1 MTDPD
6 RDALAILGCG
16 SIRPDR
22 KLELLPL
29 PAEMGGGA
37 VYAHLCPPSLG
48 KGVIP
53 SGVFRKLGRAQK
65 MVLLAAH
72 KALEEFP
79 FSPSA
84 QDQAAVCLGTGFG
97 ELGETLLF
105 LENLVRLEERE
116 PKPTRFVNSVHNSLA
131 SQVAINFGLKGENHT
146 LTQGPISFE
155 LALWQAAVLL
165 QTGRARHVLVCG
177 VDELTPFLGFVGVEC
192 GFWGKDETP
201 DLQESERTGN
211 NHRPCPGEGA
221 AAFVLGLRGAAPEK
235 GLLPCLH
242 TIKVQPL
249 ELRAGQVIDPVAE
262 LKFVKDALADKGVT
276 LGDLDLIILGA
287 NCSGQL
293 ETLYRPI
300 IEIVFQDIRKEIGV
314 ISYKTLWGEFS
325 TAPALGLGLAVDILR
340 TGEIPPWV
348 IPEKKPPPVLKNIL
362 MYQVSPLGFHSLC
375 LLGI

>member
-1 MTDPD
+1 MSDPD
-6 RDALAILGCG
+6 RKALAILGCG
-16 SIRPDR
+16 FIRPDR

-65 MVLLAAH
+65 MVLLAVH
-72 KALEEFP
+72 KALQEYP
-79 FSPSA
+79 LSPSV

-116 PKPTRFVNSVHNSLA
+116 PKPTRFANSVHNSLA

-165 QTGRARHVLVCG
+165 QTGRARQVLVCG
-177 VDELTPFLGFVGVEC
+177 VDELTPFLGYVGVEL
-192 GFWGKDETP
+192 GFWGKEETP
-201 DLQESERTGN
+201 DLQQIDKTGN

-221 AAFVLGLRGAAPEK
+221 AAFVLGLKSAAPAK

-242 TIKVQPL
+242 TIKVQPVD
-249 ELRAGQVIDPVAE
+249 LRAGQVIDPLAE
-262 LKFVKDALADKGVT
+262 LKFVKDALADKGVS

-293 ETLYRPI
+293 ETLYQPI
-300 IEIVFQDIRKEIGV
+300 LQLIFQAARKEIDI

-325 TAPALGLGLAVDILR
+325 TAPTLGLSLAVDILR
-340 TGEIPPWV
+340 TGQIPLWV
-348 IPEKKPPPVLKNIL
+348 VPEKKYPSVLKNVL

>member
-29 PAEMGGGA
+29 PVEMGGG
-37 VYAHLCPPSLG
+37 VVSAHLCPPSLG
-48 KGVIP
+48 KGVI
-53 SGVFRKLGRAQK
+53 STAVSRKLGRAQK

-72 KALEEFP
+72 EALQEFP
-79 FSPSA
+79 LSPSG

-116 PKPTRFVNSVHNSLA
+116 PKPTRFANSVHNSLA

-155 LALWQAAVLL
+155 LALWQAAVVL
-165 QTGRARHVLVCG
+165 QSGRARHVLVCG
-177 VDELTPFLGFVGVEC
+177 VDELTPFLGFVGVEF
-192 GFWGKDETP
+192 GFWGKEEIP
-201 DLQESERTGN
+201 DLQEIDRTGN
-211 NHRPCPGEGA
+211 HHRPCPGEGA
-221 AAFVLGLRGAAPEK
+221 AAFVLGLRSAAPAK

-249 ELRAGQVIDPVAE
+249 ELGAGQVIDPVAE
-262 LKFVKDALADKGVT
+262 LKFVKDALADKGVS

-287 NCSGQL
+287 NCPGQL
-293 ETLYRPI
+293 ETLYQPI
-300 IEIVFQDIRKEIGV
+300 LQLIFQTARKEIDL

-325 TAPALGLGLAVDILR
+325 TAPTLGLSLAVDILR
-340 TGEIPPWV
+340 TGKIPPWV
-348 IPEKKPPPVLKNIL
+348 IPEKKYPPVLKNVL
-362 MYQVSPLGFHSLC
+362 MYQISPLGFHSLC

>member
-1 MTDPD
+1 MTDLESE
-6 RDALAILGCG
+6 ALAILGCG

-22 KLELLPL
+22 KLELLSL
-29 PAEMGGGA
+29 PAEMGGG
-37 VYAHLCPPSLG
+37 VVSAHLCPPSLG

-53 SGVFRKLGRAQK
+53 SAVSRKLGRAQK

-72 KALEEFP
+72 EALQEFP
-79 FSPSA
+79 LSSSG

-105 LENLVRLEERE
+105 LENLVRFEERE
-116 PKPTRFVNSVHNSLA
+116 PKPTRFANSVHNSLA

-192 GFWGKDETP
+192 GFWSKDETP
-201 DLQESERTGN
+201 DLQEIERAGN

-221 AAFVLGLRGAAPEK
+221 AAFVLGLRGAAPAK

-249 ELRAGQVIDPVAE
+249 ELRENQIIDPMAE
-262 LKFVKDALADKGVT
+262 LKFVKDALADKGVS

-340 TGEIPPWV
+340 TGKILPWV
-348 IPEKKPPPVLKNIL
+348 VHEKKHPPVLKNIL

>member
-6 RDALAILGCG
+6 HGAVAILGYS

-22 KLELLPL
+22 KLELFPL
-29 PAEMGGGA
+29 PVEMGGGA
-37 VYAHLCPPSLG
+37 VYAHMCSPFLG
-48 KGVIP
+48 KGIIP

-79 FSPSA
+79 LAPSA
-84 QDQAAVCLGTGFG
+84 QDQTAVCLGTGFG

-131 SQVAINFGLKGENHT
+131 SQVAINFCLKGENHT

-165 QTGRARHVLVCG
+165 QTGRARQVLVCG
-177 VDELTPFLGFVGVEC
+177 VDELTPFLGYVGVEL
-192 GFWGKDETP
+192 GFWGKEEP
-201 DLQESERTGN
+201 LDLQQIDKTGN
-211 NHRPCPGEGA
+211 NHRTYPGEGA
-221 AAFVLGLRGAAPEK
+221 GAFVLGLRSATSTK
-235 GLLPCLH
+235 GLLPCVH

-249 ELRAGQVIDPVAE
+249 ELRAGQVIDPMAE
-262 LKFVKDALADKGVT
+262 LKFVEDALADKGIT
-276 LGDLDLIILGA
+276 LGDLDLIFLGA

-293 ETLYRPI
+293 ETLYQPI
-300 IEIVFQDIRKEIGV
+300 LQFIFQAARKKIDF

-325 TAPALGLGLAVDILR
+325 TAPTLGLSLAVDILR
-340 TGEIPPWV
+340 TGKVPPWV
-348 IPEKKPPPVLKNIL
+348 IPEKK
-362 MYQVSPLGFHSLC
+362 YSSGS
-375 LLGI
+375 

>member
-6 RDALAILGCG
+6 RDAVAILGCG

-29 PAEMGGGA
+29 PAEMGRGA

-53 SGVFRKLGRAQK
+53 SGVYRKVGRAQK

-79 FSPSA
+79 LSPSA
-84 QDQAAVCLGTGFG
+84 QDQSAVCLGTGFG

-116 PKPTRFVNSVHNSLA
+116 PKPTRFANSVHNSLA

-165 QTGRARHVLVCG
+165 QTGRAGHVLVCG
-177 VDELTPFLGFVGVEC
+177 VDELTPFLGFVGIEC

-201 DLQESERTGN
+201 DLQEIDRTGH
-211 NHRPCPGEGA
+211 NHRPRPGEGA
-221 AAFVLGLRGAAPEK
+221 AAFVLGLRSAVPAK
-235 GLLPCLH
+235 GLLPCVH
-242 TIKVQPL
+242 TIKVQPM
-249 ELRAGQVIDPVAE
+249 ELRQGQIIDPMAE
-262 LKFVKDALADKGVT
+262 LKFVKDALADTGVC

-287 NCSGQL
+287 NCPGQL
-293 ETLYRPI
+293 ETLYQPI
-300 IEIVFQDIRKEIGV
+300 LQLIFQAARKEIGV

-325 TAPALGLGLAVDILR
+325 TTPALGLGLAVDILR
-340 TGEIPPWV
+340 AGKIPPWV
-348 IPEKKPPPVLKNIL
+348 TLEKKPPPVLKNIL

-375 LLGI
+375 LVRI